1 MTELQI
7 IQNPLYTIYTILI
20 YDNPVLDS
28 RMTTITV
35 NSSRVVNKVVDH
47 GGVQYS
53 PILTSQLLPFSIKE
67 CITDNGGEGIKRNGV
82 DIDF

>member
-28 RMTTITV
+28 RMTAITV
-35 NSSRVVNKVVDH
+35 NGVNKEVGHSDVT
-47 GGVQYS
+47 YL
-53 PILTSQLLPFSIKE
+53 PIFTSQILPFFNKGV
-67 CITDNGGEGIKRNGV
+67 CI
-82 DIDF
+82 